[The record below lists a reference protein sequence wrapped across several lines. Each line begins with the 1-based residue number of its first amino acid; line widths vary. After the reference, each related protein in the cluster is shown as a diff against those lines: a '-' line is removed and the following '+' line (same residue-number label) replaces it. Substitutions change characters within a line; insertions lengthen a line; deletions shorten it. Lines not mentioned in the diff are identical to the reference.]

1 MRIQLPSTLAAALVL
16 LHVST
21 ARASA
26 QTFEFIDRPL
36 GAYDISGC
44 GTGAVAQVP
53 GAAYID
59 GTVVCVRGQGQ
70 LRATLRTGPFDGV
83 YAYNLR
89 FEAPLTATFGAE
101 FPGNSLTF
109 ESGVLALDFVG
120 GVCEP
125 PGCLPRAF
133 LLGGPVARGMP
144 SPFLLTADEL
154 VRPIPDL
161 GGVTITGGVV
171 NFSYPLL
178 GEPGFGTRVALAFT
192 PVPEPSTAAL
202 AALGIAAVAAT
213 ARRRRQT

>member
-1 MRIQLPSTLAAALVL
+1 MRLHFPSTIAVASVL

-21 ARASA
+21 ARAGA

-36 GAYDISGC
+36 GVYDISGC
-44 GTGAVAQVP
+44 GTGAVARAP
-53 GAAYID
+53 GAGYID
-59 GTVVCVRGQGQ
+59 ATVVCLRGQGQ
-70 LRATLRTGPFDGV
+70 LRATVRTGPFDGV

-89 FEAPLTATFGAE
+89 FDAPLTATLGAE

-109 ESGVLALDFVG
+109 ESGLLALDFVG

-133 LLGGPVARGMP
+133 LLGGPITRGMP
-144 SPFLLTADEL
+144 SPFLLTADEF

-161 GGVTITGGVV
+161 GQVAITDGVV
-171 NFSYPLL
+171 SFSYPLF

-192 PVPEPSTAAL
+192 PVPEPSTAVL
-202 AALGIAAVAAT
+202 TVVGIVAAVAV
-213 ARRRRQT
+213 RRRRPT